1 MSRKDNPGAE
11 TRAVAGTEDREELMG
26 TGFLGVIGMSWTKT
40 ESVVAQHRKCAKC
53 TELHTFLVLRQGLAR

>member
-1 MSRKDNPGAE
+1 
-11 TRAVAGTEDREELMG
+11 VAGTEDREELMG